1 MRLLCWLCLSLTLA
15 LTGCDRPSG
24 LPFTSED
31 NDPDYTRGK
40 QLIRQGREQE
50 ALAAFLR
57 VIATRNDEAP
67 ESHLEAA
74 LLYQQQLKDPIAA
87 IYHFRKYLELQPN
100 SRQAALVRQRIDA
113 AKRDFARTL
122 PAHPLEDASVKLEFM
137 DQLERLQR
145 ENDDLKAEITALR
158 AGLPEGAVPVV
169 PRPRRTAT
177 GFVLQTP
184 APAAPTP
191 APQAPSE
198 DKVVDNAP
206 PQQLTESE
214 SPAAEDSPIMHAPMP
229 VEMVAPSEH
238 TRVSV
243 PTRTPTTPSR
253 PGATAPAP
261 TPAAAGKR
269 HTVQR
274 GDTLYSLAQKYYGN
288 RSRWRDIYNAN
299 QEALRAEGDKLR
311 LGMELRIP

>member
-1 MRLLCWLCLSLTLA
+1 MRLLCWLSLSLTLA
-15 LTGCDRPSG
+15 ITGCDRSSG

-100 SRQAALVRQRIDA
+100 SRQAVLVRQRIDA
-113 AKRDFARTL
+113 AKREFARTL

-137 DQLERLQR
+137 DQLEHLQR
-145 ENDDLKAEITALR
+145 ENDDLKAEISALR
-158 AGLPEGAVPVV
+158 AGLPEGAVPVI
-169 PRPRRTAT
+169 PRTRRTST
-177 GFVLQTP
+177 GFVVRPPEASAP
-184 APAAPTP
+184 APAPEESP
-191 APQAPSE
+191 APAQALSE
-198 DKVVDNAP
+198 AEP
-206 PQQLTESE
+206 I
-214 SPAAEDSPIMHAPMP
+214 AAEDSPVMHAPMP

-243 PTRTPTTPSR
+243 PSRAPTSPSR
-253 PGATAPAP
+253 PGATTPA
-261 TPAAAGKR
+261 PAAATGKR
-269 HTVQR
+269 HAVQR

-288 RSRWRDIYNAN
+288 RSRWRDIYGAN
-299 QEALRAEGDKLR
+299 QDILRSEGDTLR
-311 LGMELRIP
+311 IGMELRIP